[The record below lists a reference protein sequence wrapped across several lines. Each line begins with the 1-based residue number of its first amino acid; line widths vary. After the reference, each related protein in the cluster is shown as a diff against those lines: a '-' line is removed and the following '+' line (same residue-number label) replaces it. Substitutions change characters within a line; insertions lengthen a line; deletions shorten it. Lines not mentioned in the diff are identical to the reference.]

1 MKNNVSTQR
10 WYKYNNF
17 EKFAYCFVE
26 NFLLNLGI
34 FGIDFL
40 VEKEKINEKIVTEYH
55 LSSFMMM
62 KNNVSAQR

>member
-1 MKNNVSTQR
+1 MHRDNINVHR
-10 WYKYNNF
+10 YKYNNF
-17 EKFAYCFVE
+17 EKFVYCFVE

-34 FGIDFL
+34 FGVNFL

>member
-40 VEKEKINEKIVTEYH
+40 VEKERIIKEKIDEEINSVHH
-55 LSSFMMM
+55 LPSFI
-62 KNNVSAQR
+62 RRGII